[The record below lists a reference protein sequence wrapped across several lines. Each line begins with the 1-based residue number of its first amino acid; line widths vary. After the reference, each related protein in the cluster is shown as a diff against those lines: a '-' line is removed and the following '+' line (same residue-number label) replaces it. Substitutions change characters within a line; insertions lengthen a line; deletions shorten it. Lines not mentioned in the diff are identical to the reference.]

1 MGTVQAVTIIIES
14 ADTLLQAQ
22 NMRVKG
28 LPVASNAR
36 SEILTATLLKIQV
49 FVDIRVSQAVQSPES

>member
-49 FVDIRVSQAVQSPES
+49 FVDIRVSQAV